1 MSKILTRIPVEMLQ
15 LGNSVQMLK
24 SKGFFDLSAV
34 SNSLGKPVQLL
45 SDCFAQ
51 SVSLNA
57 GAKFYRA
64 DSFVDLAHKS
74 ECSSLQD
81 VVVVDVEI
89 LPDFAQV
96 LAVWAHS
103 FAGGVGLGLWSGSSS
118 SYGRHLGWS
127 RCKVYKQ

>member
-15 LGNSVQMLK
+15 LSNSIQMLK
-24 SKGFFDLSAV
+24 SKGFVDLSAV
-34 SNSLGKPVQLL
+34 SNSLGKPVQFL
-45 SDCFAQ
+45 SDCVSQ

-57 GAKFYRA
+57 GAEFYRA

-74 ECSSLQD
+74 ECSSLED

-89 LPDFAQV
+89 FPDLSEV

-103 FAGGVGLGLWSGSSS
+103 FDGGVGPGLWSGSSS
-118 SYGRHLGWS
+118 SYGRHLGLL
-127 RCKVYKQ
+127 KVYGV